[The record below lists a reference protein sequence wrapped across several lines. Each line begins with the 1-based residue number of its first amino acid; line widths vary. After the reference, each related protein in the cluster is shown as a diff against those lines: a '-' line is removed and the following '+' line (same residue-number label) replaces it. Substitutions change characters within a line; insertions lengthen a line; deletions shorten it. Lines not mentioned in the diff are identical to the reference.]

1 MEKCFDE
8 GTLQAFLDNELDP
21 ELAGRVARHVTD
33 CESCADLLAV
43 VEEETAFVFGAL
55 EPELNTLVPTQRLW
69 NRISDSIRDDRP
81 GLWQRLIGPV
91 NAMFARMSMPAIAAV
106 ASVVIVAGSFVILST
121 ADAGREDLNV
131 ASGVRRPTTAIGTL
145 PKLAATIAPAEV
157 AANEPEEEIRAVHA
171 NIERTAVPKARR
183 TVAAASRF
191 VRGEETYVKTIAQ
204 LEKTVDA
211 NKDSLLSPSAR
222 YSYEKNLAVVND
234 SIERMRR
241 EVRSNPKSDAARQI
255 LFNSYKDKIDLLNS
269 VNERGELM
277 ASLR

>member
-8 GTLQAFLDNELDP
+8 GTLQAFLDNEL
-21 ELAGRVARHVTD
+21 ESEFAGRVARHVTD
-33 CESCADLLAV
+33 CESCAELLAV
-43 VEEETAFVFGAL
+43 VEEETALVFSAL
-55 EPELNTLVPTQRLW
+55 EPEFNTLVPTQRLW
-69 NRISDSIRDDRP
+69 NRINDSIRDDRP
-81 GLWQRLIGPV
+81 GIWQRLIGPV
-91 NAMFARMSMPAIAAV
+91 NAMFARMSMPAIAAF

-121 ADAGREDLNV
+121 ADAGRDDLTVASSARQRTMTIVMLPKPVETNV
-131 ASGVRRPTTAIGTL
+131 AT
-145 PKLAATIAPAEV
+145 EV
-157 AANEPEEEIRAVHA
+157 SSNEPEDEIRPVRA
-171 NIERTAVPKARR
+171 NYERTAAPR
-183 TVAAASRF
+183 TPRPTAATPRYVSAES
-191 VRGEETYVKTIAQ
+191 TYVKTIAQ

-234 SIERMRR
+234 SIDRMRR
-241 EVRSNPKSDAARQI
+241 EVRRNPKSDTARQI